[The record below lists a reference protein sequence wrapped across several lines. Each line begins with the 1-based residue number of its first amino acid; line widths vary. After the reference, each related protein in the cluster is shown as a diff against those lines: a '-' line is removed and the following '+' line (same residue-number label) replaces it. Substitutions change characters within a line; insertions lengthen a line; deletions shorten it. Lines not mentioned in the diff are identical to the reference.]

1 MATIRQKMAAKKVL
15 ENNGVVSTAMLSA
28 GYSPNTAKNPQML
41 TNSKGW
47 AELMDSML
55 SDAKLA
61 AVHNKLLNKKEVVI
75 ISDGAKDGSHYEF
88 TEQPHSDAAKA
99 LDMAYK
105 LKRKYE
111 SEAINNNLVIVS
123 ISGEV
128 VMKYGIKPTPI
139 DDSQRSP
146 SV

>member
-1 MATIRQKMAAKKVL
+1 M
-15 ENNGVVSTAMLSA
+15 ENHGVVSTAMIEA
-28 GYSPNTAKNPQML
+28 GYSPNTALNPSNL

-47 AELMDSML
+47 AELMDKVL
-55 SDAKLA
+55 SDSKLTA
-61 AVHNKLLNKKEVVI
+61 IHNKLLNKKEVLI
-75 ISDGAKDGSHYEF
+75 ISDGAKDGSHFEF

-111 SEAINNNLVIVS
+111 SESVNNSVVIVN

-128 VMKYGIKPTPI
+128 AKKYAINTAPI
-139 DDSQRSP
+139 SDSK
-146 SV
+146 

>member
-1 MATIRQKMAAKKVL
+1 MPTVRQRKAARNVV
-15 ENNGVVSTAMLSA
+15 ENGGVVSTAMISA
-28 GYSPNTAKNPQML
+28 GYSEKTAINPSKL
-41 TNSKGW
+41 TRSKGW

-55 SDAKLA
+55 SDSKLA
-61 AVHNKLLNKKEVVI
+61 AVHNKLLNKKEVLI
-75 ISDGAKDGSHYEF
+75 ISDGAKDGSHFEF
-88 TEQPHSDAAKA
+88 TDQPHSDAAKA

-111 SEAINNNLVIVS
+111 SEATNNNLVIVS
-123 ISGEV
+123 ISGEI